1 MQQYLARLPVHRH
14 VLQALHLV
22 VVLLVIQIM
31 LQVVT
36 LQTAI
41 LRLVEVAAAVVVE
54 AVVIKPLPSRLYY
67 ALTSAVSKAF

>member
-1 MQQYLARLPVHRH
+1 
-14 VLQALHLV
+14 
-22 VVLLVIQIM
+22 M

-36 LQTAI
+36 LQTAV